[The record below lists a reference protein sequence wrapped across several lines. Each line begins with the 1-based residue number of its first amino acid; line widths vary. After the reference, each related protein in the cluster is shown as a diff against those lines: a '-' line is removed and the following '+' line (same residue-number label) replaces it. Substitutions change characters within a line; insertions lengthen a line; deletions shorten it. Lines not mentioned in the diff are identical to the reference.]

1 MVDNALLWRIAEY
14 PATLLALALLLEWLL
29 PLPLA
34 MRPSS
39 LVPLLERL
47 CRKVNRRGA
56 AISQQWLAGLLT
68 PLVVLLPALLATWA
82 LRNLALYPPAFDLL
96 LLLWLLESRPLKS
109 ESLSITQL
117 LRADKLAM
125 ARLQLT
131 RWTRRE
137 TRTLSA
143 MGTMK
148 ATTEMLVLRLLG
160 QWLAVAFW
168 YLLAGIGGALAF
180 RLLQLMSQA
189 FSPKLPANRLFGE
202 PVSRLYGAA
211 LLLPGTLFALLL
223 GLFPGGG
230 RALRSLFTQAKRWP
244 CVGSGAL
251 LAALAGGLNI
261 QLGGPRLYGEAK
273 VRLPRLGGIHEPDVT
288 SMEQARRRLTRLGW
302 LLLLLALGFELLV
315 LHAHHQL

>member
-1 MVDNALLWRIAEY
+1 MDNTLLWRIAEY

-34 MRPSS
+34 VRPSA

-47 CRKVNRRGA
+47 CRKVNRRGTA
-56 AISQQWLAGLLT
+56 VSQQWLAGIMT

-82 LRNLALYPPAFDLL
+82 LRNLSLYPPAFDLL
-96 LLLWLLESRPLKS
+96 LLLWLLESRPLQS
-109 ESLSITQL
+109 ESLSISQL
-117 LRADKLAM
+117 LRADKLTM
-125 ARLQLT
+125 ARLQLA

-143 MGTMK
+143 MGTIK

-189 FSPKLPANRLFGE
+189 FSPKLTTNQLFGE
-202 PVSRLYGAA
+202 PVSRVYSAA
-211 LLLPGTLFALLL
+211 LLLPGSLFALLL
-223 GLFPGGG
+223 GLFPGGS
-230 RALRSLFTQAKRWP
+230 RALRTLFTQAKRWP

-251 LAALAGGLNI
+251 LAALAGGLEI
-261 QLGGPRLYGEAK
+261 QLGGPRIYGASN
-273 VRLPRLGGIHEPDVT
+273 VRLPRLGGIQEPGVT
-288 SMEQARRRLTRLGW
+288 SIEQARRRLTLLGW
-302 LLLLLALGFELLV
+302 LLLILALAGEV
-315 LHAHHQL
+315 WMLHAHHQL